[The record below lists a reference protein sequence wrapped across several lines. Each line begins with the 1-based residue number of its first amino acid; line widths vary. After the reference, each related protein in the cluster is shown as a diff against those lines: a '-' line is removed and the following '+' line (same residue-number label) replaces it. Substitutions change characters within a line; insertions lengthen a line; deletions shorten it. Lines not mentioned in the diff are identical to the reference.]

1 MGLYISAVVILVL
14 VAISNLA
21 AKFVRVIPRTYINLL
36 MGIVFACIP
45 LINKLVIGFDS
56 EFFMAFIIAPLLF
69 FEGQQTRSFLVQ
81 RKFKEILGTA
91 IVLAL
96 ISAIVGLF
104 VVNRIFNV
112 GLPLALIMIAISTPT
127 DATALDSVREGRAV
141 PKRTE
146 VVLKMESLFNDASG
160 IILLQAAV
168 LWFKTG
174 ELSYTKNFSD
184 FLISAIGGVIFG
196 VGIAFITMIIRQMII
211 RSRWNETSS
220 HLIIY
225 FATPILI
232 YLMAERIELSGIIA
246 VVSAGLIF
254 NGEMSRSRFSIPRYL
269 SFFNQTVSFVGG
281 ALNSYVFVVLGI
293 SIARIVTDQR
303 QEMTSTLEWLWIGII
318 IYLVSTTIRYLYARF
333 LSKDSRMEAVTFAL
347 GGVHGAVTLAL
358 AFSLAGMG
366 IKGTNF
372 DLILLTESVVII
384 LSMLVPTVLFK
395 FILNPILNED
405 DIRAKSRRVREKMV
419 GVGINYVHDLEI
431 SPAVKESVTFDL
443 LDQTRRT
450 TVREFLNQWRGVN
463 STRYVFTGFQAV
475 EERQILMNA
484 FEKEREFL
492 YELLDGVALDEA
504 QYIYDVYSELL
515 ISESLVLD
523 YYE

>member
-14 VAISNLA
+14 VALSNLA
-21 AKFVRVIPRTYINLL
+21 AKYIKVIPRTYINLL
-36 MGIVFACIP
+36 MGIIFVCIP
-45 LINKLVIGFDS
+45 LINSLVIGFDS
-56 EFFMAFIIAPLLF
+56 EFFMVFIIAPLLF
-69 FEGQQTRSFLVQ
+69 FDGQQTRSFIVQ
-81 RKFKEILGTA
+81 KGFKDILGTA
-91 IVLAL
+91 IILAL
-96 ISAIVGLF
+96 LSAIVGLF
-104 VVNRIFNV
+104 AVNKIFNIA
-112 GLPLALIMIAISTPT
+112 LPMALIMIAISTPT
-127 DATALDSVREGRAV
+127 DATALDSVREGRKV

-146 VVLKMESLFNDASG
+146 TVLKMESLFNDASG

-168 LWFKTG
+168 VWYKTG
-174 ELSYTKNFSD
+174 QLSYTKNLGD
-184 FLISAIGGVIFG
+184 FLISAIGGALFG
-196 VGIAFITMIIRQMII
+196 VIVAFVTMLIRQVII
-211 RSRWNETSS
+211 RSRWNVTSS

-232 YLMAERIELSGIIA
+232 YLISEKLELSGIIA

-269 SFFNQTVSFVGG
+269 SFFNQTVDFIGG

-303 QEMTSTLEWLWIGII
+303 EELTSTLKWLWIGMV
-318 IYLVSTTIRYLYARF
+318 IYVISTTIRYLYARI
-333 LSKDSRMEAVTFAL
+333 LAKDSRIESVTFAF

-366 IKGTNF
+366 IKGSSF
-372 DLILLTESVVII
+372 DLILLTETVVII
-384 LSMLVPTVLFK
+384 LSMLVPTILFK
-395 FILNPILNED
+395 FILDPVLDED
-405 DIRAKSRRVREKMV
+405 DLREKSKRVREKMV
-419 GVGINYVHDLEI
+419 GIGINYVHDLEI

-443 LDQTRRT
+443 LDQTRKT
-450 TVREFLNQWRGVN
+450 TVKEFLRQWRGVN
-463 STRYVFTGFQAV
+463 NKRYVFTGFQAV

-492 YELLDGVALDEA
+492 YELLDGVSLEEA